1 MNDKYTVRAYLN
13 EEFAESNSS
22 APYCV
27 EIYLADEN
35 GDYVEL
41 IEFEYKETKEEAEK
55 RIKEINEKGTI
66 DED

>member
-1 MNDKYTVRAYLN
+1 MNNKVKAYLN
-13 EEFAESNSS
+13 EEFTEPNAP

-55 RIKEINEKGTI
+55 RIKEINEKGI
-66 DED
+66 INEN